1 MLVSA
6 ADFSLPSAVRDRS
19 CCAVQHWE
27 QGTAGVLRAQLV
39 PCFVGAAPARDAGM
53 AP

>member
-6 ADFSLPSAVRDRS
+6 AAFSLTSTVRNR
-19 CCAVQHWE
+19 CCYAVQHWE
-27 QGTAGVLRAQLV
+27 QGTAGVFRAQCA
-39 PCFVGAAPARDAGM
+39 PCFVGAAPARNAGM

>member
-6 ADFSLPSAVRDRS
+6 AAFSLTSTVRDRC
-19 CCAVQHWE
+19 CCAIQYWE

>member
-6 ADFSLPSAVRDRS
+6 AAFSLTSTVRNPC

-27 QGTAGVLRAQLV
+27 QGSAGVLRAQCA